1 MSLSMRGDDSQN
13 QEPPRA
19 ADMEKKK
26 KKKERKKE
34 RRKEGKMKPGSHFFP
49 FLKLSR
55 VLVTVLSIAKK
66 LVLSPF

>member
-1 MSLSMRGDDSQN
+1 MTAKTRNLHVQ
-13 QEPPRA
+13 QTW
-19 ADMEKKK
+19 KKK